1 MKPTTTRFMLGT
13 WVLAGTAALGHFWL
27 ARPDL
32 GPQLPPAVSLW
43 LIELYGST
51 NGEELRDLE
60 TLLAL
65 SSALVVILALTFA
78 GWFIFRRCAHR
89 PAS

>member
-1 MKPTTTRFMLGT
+1 MLAT
-13 WVLAGTAALGHFWL
+13 WVLAATAALGHFWL

-32 GPQLPPAVSLW
+32 GPQVPPVVSLW
-43 LIELYGST
+43 LVELYGST

-60 TLLAL
+60 ALLAL
-65 SSALVVILALTFA
+65 GSALVVVLALTFA
-78 GWFIFRRCAHR
+78 GWFVFRRYAHR

>member
-1 MKPTTTRFMLGT
+1 MLGT
-13 WVLAGTAALGHFWL
+13 WVLAGTAALGHIWL
-27 ARPDL
+27 ARPEL
-32 GPQLPPAVSLW
+32 GPQVPPAVSLW

-65 SSALVVILALTFA
+65 GSALVVVLALTFA
-78 GWFIFRRCAHR
+78 GLFVFRRYAHR
-89 PAS
+89 PTS